1 MGERNG
7 QFTLLACG
15 QIEDNKEERG
25 PPERQCVL
33 NMCIHEEGEGGG
45 PSTHK
50 CALPARSQV
59 MEGDNPTRQRAS
71 PAFIQGTDEG
81 GAPPDQKRAPL
92 AHGLQ
97 EREGGHPPNRK
108 RIGCHPPSSNTR
120 YSHRAHG
127 RERGGDPPTQIG

>member
-15 QIEDNKEERG
+15 QIGDKKEERG

-71 PAFIQGTDEG
+71 PAFSQGTDEG
-81 GAPPDQKRAPL
+81 GAPPDQKRAPI

-97 EREGGHPPNRK
+97 EREGGAPPK
-108 RIGCHPPSSNTR
+108 QKGDAKTR
-120 YSHRAHG
+120 
-127 RERGGDPPTQIG
+127 